1 MKRLFRLGV
10 YLGFIVWVLS
20 WPAGAR
26 AGQGFVLDGAF
37 DDWQGRA
44 HLADGRGDGR
54 EDADFKALAWGTNE
68 NERRLYFMVERQLP
82 AAAGR
87 GCTCRLYFDV
97 DCNGSYDNSV
107 DKYAEVTYRPVAGG
121 GRVAVELYSASGHL
135 LAVYRGRWGEAGG
148 RRFEFAVPMNKLGI
162 YPAQP
167 VRFYL
172 SGIGAGADRLPD
184 RGDNQWAPFPGT
196 VKSKTGVA
204 AVCFVWLAVAAILRR
219 HRIWPFYYIWGA
231 VGFTFIMVL
240 FFQGSL
246 LEYQV
251 EYRTGMIV
259 HRLLRCLDIVTYVF
273 DKAPGTLLV
282 LIKMDESWTT
292 IDIDIE
298 SSGLLEL
305 CIFLGLVLFYPAY
318 RPASKLL
325 FSLAGVA
332 SVYLFNLLRLVLV
345 VVAIYCGGRNMSF
358 IAHTLFGRL
367 VFFVLIV
374 VLYWYVFTRPSL
386 KKVREYVGSG

>member
-1 MKRLFRLGV
+1 MKRLLRLGV

-44 HLADGRGDGR
+44 CLTDGRGDGR
-54 EDADFKALAWGTNE
+54 EDVDFRALAWGTNE
-68 NERRLYFMVERQLP
+68 NEQRLYFMVERQLP
-82 AAAGR
+82 VAAGR

-97 DCNGSYDNSV
+97 DCSGSYDNSV
-107 DKYAEVTYRPVAGG
+107 DKYAEVTYMPVTGHG
-121 GRVAVELYSASGHL
+121 WVAVELYSAAGHL
-135 LAVYRGRWGEAGG
+135 LAVYRGRWGEASG
-148 RRFEFAVPMNKLGI
+148 RRFEFAIPMKKLGI

-204 AVCFVWLAVAAILRR
+204 AVCFVWLTVAAILRR
-219 HRIWPFYYIWGA
+219 HRIWPFYYVWGA
-231 VGFTFIMVL
+231 VGFTFILVL

-251 EYRTGMIV
+251 EYQTGMIV

-282 LIKMDESWTT
+282 LIKMDKSWTT
-292 IDIDIE
+292 IDIE

-305 CIFLGLVLFYPAY
+305 GIFLGLVLFYPAY
-318 RPASKLL
+318 RPASRLL
-325 FSLAGVA
+325 FALAGIA
-332 SVYLFNLLRLVLV
+332 SIYLFNFLRLVLV

-358 IAHTLFGRL
+358 VAHTLFGRL

-386 KKVREYVGSG
+386 KKVREYVGNG